1 MFRRL
6 FRKKGTGGEV
16 DPEEI
21 FLDSKNLPQFDM
33 DQFEGQIEKP
43 ITPRTILL
51 VGSICTLILCSFA
64 YRAWALQIT
73 DGERYAKRS
82 ENNHLRHST
91 IFADRGNIYD
101 RNEVALAWNE
111 INPESTDHSL
121 RKYISKPGFAHV
133 LGYVRYPL
141 KDSSGNY
148 YQETLEPKDGV
159 ERLYNSLLSGKDG
172 VKIVEINALGK
183 KESEGVLDRPQ
194 SGKNL
199 TLTIDAELQTEMHA
213 AIKRMAAQ
221 AGFQGGAGG
230 LIDLKT
236 GEMLVLAS
244 YPEYDPNIMTDASD
258 SKTIQSYVKSTRNPF
273 VDRFVDGVYTPGSTV
288 KPFLAIGA
296 LQEKIIDA
304 NKKIL
309 STGSISV
316 PNPYDPTKKSVFVD
330 WRPQGW
336 VDMRKA
342 IAVSSNVYFYEIGG
356 GFEDQKGLGITRVEK
371 YLRLFGFGEK
381 VNSDFFAGK
390 PGVIPNPAW
399 KAENFKDGTWRL
411 GDTYHTSIGQYGVQV
426 TPIQLLIAVSTIANS
441 GVVPVPVLLKGENEG
456 KSFTKL
462 PIDSDKYFTVVQEG
476 MRMGVVEG
484 TASVLNVPGLN
495 MAGKTGTA
503 ELGADR
509 KLVNSWVMGFFP
521 YQKPRYAFVLL
532 MERGS
537 SDNKVGAVHA
547 ALDFFKTIYPNH
559 TEMFTAEAPTE

>member
-6 FRKKGTGGEV
+6 FRKRGTGGEV

-21 FLDSKNLPQFDM
+21 FLDSKNLPQFDT

-51 VGSICTLILCSFA
+51 VGAICTLILCSFA

-141 KDSSGNY
+141 KDSAGNY
-148 YQETLEPKDGV
+148 YQETLDPKDGV
-159 ERLYNSLLSGKDG
+159 ERLYNKLLSGKDG

-199 TLTIDAELQTEMHA
+199 VLSIDADLQTEMHA

-236 GEMLVLAS
+236 GEMLVLTS

-381 VNSDFFAGK
+381 LSSEFFAGK

-456 KSFTKL
+456 KSFEKL

-521 YQKPRYAFVLL
+521 YQKPRYAFVVL

-537 SDNKVGAVHA
+537 RDNKVGAVHA
-547 ALDFFKTIYPNH
+547 ALDFFKTVYPNH
-559 TEMFTAEAPTE
+559 TDMFTAEAPTE